1 MMLKKGLIDL
11 TKADQMIA
19 RAIIAAQVAS
29 DRGKH
34 ITSELNDLTFVR
46 SSRRMGYDVKV
57 DLIYKALSMITNTRR
72 SMFNYYCVK
81 EPDQNGCDSVLV
93 YFDFKMDGE
102 RHQVSFHNPYNQAK
116 KLYKFIGTGRR
127 TRWNKSLSGSR
138 MACVLLSK
146 VI

>member
-1 MMLKKGLIDL
+1 MIDL

-29 DRGKH
+29 DRGKR

-57 DLIYKALSMITNTRR
+57 DLIYKALSMITNTKY

-93 YFDFKMDGE
+93 YFDFKMDSE

-127 TRWNKSLSGSR
+127 TRWNKNLSGSR